1 MNIILTTEMIK
12 NVHPK
17 WYLPKVLIGKIV
29 INAIKIKIKQMSIK
43 HSAWGNQVKMH
54 VVHSY

>member
-29 INAIKIKIKQMSIK
+29 INAIKIKNMSIK